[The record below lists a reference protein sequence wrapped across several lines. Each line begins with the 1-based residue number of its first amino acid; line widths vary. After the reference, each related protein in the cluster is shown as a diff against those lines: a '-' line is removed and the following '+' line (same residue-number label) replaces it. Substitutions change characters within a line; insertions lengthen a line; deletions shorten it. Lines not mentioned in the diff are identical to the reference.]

1 MLKIEIAERGE
12 RSEEVGRQ
20 RAGEGV
26 VAEAERL
33 QIGHI
38 GEGFGRELAGEPHSG
53 EVELD
58 DGGVIRRAVYA
69 GPSAGS
75 GAREVPEEDT
85 AAHGGAEGDEGGAV
99 GGDVGRGER
108 KGENDGRQ

>member
-1 MLKIEIAERGE
+1 MLKIEVAKRSE
-12 RSEEVGRQ
+12 RSEEVGRE

-38 GEGFGRELAGEPHSG
+38 REGFGRQLAGEPHSG

-58 DGGVIRRAVYA
+58 HGGVIRRAVYSR
-69 GPSAGS
+69 PSAG
-75 GAREVPEEDT
+75 GGVREVPEEDT
-85 AAHGGAEGDEGGAV
+85 ASDGGAEGEKGCAV
-99 GGDVGRGER
+99 GGDVGCG
-108 KGENDGRQ
+108 GR